1 MQNIAQQIEQRLQ
14 TLHPS
19 LVEVRDQS
27 AAHAGHAGAADH
39 AGRTGAVDGTHLDLT
54 VVSPAFS
61 GKSRLACHR
70 MVYELLDDLMKTRI
84 HALSIDARAA

>member
-1 MQNIAQQIEQRLQ
+1 MENIAAQIEQRLQ
-14 TLHPS
+14 ALRPS

-27 AAHAGHAGAADH
+27 AAHAGHTGQRAH
-39 AGRTGAVDGTHLDLT
+39 AERTGAVTGTHLDVT

-61 GKSRLACHR
+61 GKSRVVCHR
-70 MVYELLDDLMKTRI
+70 MVYELLADLMKTRI